1 MSDFI
6 IIPLSLFLLYI
17 GGESALKGVLV
28 IARKFKLSNILVSAV
43 IIGFGT
49 SLAELTVSVE
59 AVLIGSPDIALGN
72 IIGSNIANILLVTAI
87 AALITP
93 IMLKNLK
100 INRDI
105 FVMIIASLLLL
116 FFKFI
121 DWLNFYSGVIFLLIL
136 FSYISYSY
144 FQDQKDNGDNEENLE
159 NFSLIKAIIYSVIG
173 LATLILGGWLLVNS
187 SIKIAQ
193 SYGISE
199 AVIGLTIV
207 AVGTAIPELTT
218 TIIASIKKHN
228 DLVIGN
234 ILGSNIFNIL
244 GILGVTLLIENIPVT
259 DEMMKK
265 GIWEMIAATLFFII
279 ILRFAKSIS
288 KLIASVMLTSY
299 AIYIVYLFY
308 NFIFK
313 ILCIFINL

>member
-1 MSDFI
+1 MYDLI
-6 IIPLSLFLLYI
+6 IIPISLLLLYL
-17 GGESALKGVLV
+17 GGEGALKGVLV

-105 FVMIIASLLLL
+105 FVMIVASLLLL

-144 FQDQKDNGDNEENLE
+144 FQDQKDNGDKEENLQ
-159 NFSLIKAIIYSVIG
+159 NLSLIKAIIYSVIG

-187 SIKIAQ
+187 SIEIAQ

-288 KLIASVMLTSY
+288 KLIASFMLTSY
-299 AIYIVYLFY
+299 AIYIVYLF
-308 NFIFK
+308 
-313 ILCIFINL
+313 

>member
-1 MSDFI
+1 MLDFI

-17 GGESALKGVLV
+17 GGEGVLKGVLV

-105 FVMIIASLLLL
+105 FVMIVASLLLL

-144 FQDQKDNGDNEENLE
+144 FQDQKDNGDKEENLE

-299 AIYIVYLFY
+299 AVYIVYLF
-308 NFIFK
+308 
-313 ILCIFINL
+313 

>member
-1 MSDFI
+1 MLDFI

-17 GGESALKGVLV
+17 GGEGALKGVLV

-72 IIGSNIANILLVTAI
+72 IMGSNIANILLVTAI

-105 FVMIIASLLLL
+105 FVMIVASLLLL
-116 FFKFI
+116 LFKFI

-144 FQDQKDNGDNEENLE
+144 LQDQKDNSENEENLE

-288 KLIASVMLTSY
+288 KLIASFMLTSY
-299 AIYIVYLFY
+299 AIYIMYLF
-308 NFIFK
+308 
-313 ILCIFINL
+313 

>member
-1 MSDFI
+1 MLTMYDLI
-6 IIPLSLFLLYI
+6 IIPISLLLLYL
-17 GGESALKGVLV
+17 GGEGALKGVLV

-87 AALITP
+87 AALISP

-105 FVMIIASLLLL
+105 FVMIVASLLLL

-121 DWLNFYSGVIFLLIL
+121 DWLNVYSGIIFLLIL
-136 FSYISYSY
+136 FSYILYSY
-144 FQDQKDNGDNEENLE
+144 FQDQKDNSKKEEDLENL
-159 NFSLIKAIIYSVIG
+159 SLIKAIIYSVVG
-173 LATLILGGWLLVNS
+173 LVTLILGGWLLVNS
-187 SIKIAQ
+187 SIKVAQ

-228 DLVIGN
+228 DLIIGN

-244 GILGVTLLIENIPVT
+244 GILGITLLIENIPVT

-279 ILRFAKSIS
+279 ILKFAKSIS
-288 KLIASVMLTSY
+288 KVIASFMLTSY
-299 AIYIVYLFY
+299 VVYIVYLF
-308 NFIFK
+308 
-313 ILCIFINL
+313 

>member
-1 MSDFI
+1 MYDLI
-6 IIPLSLFLLYI
+6 IIPISLLLLYL
-17 GGESALKGVLV
+17 GGEGALKGVLV

-105 FVMIIASLLLL
+105 FVMIVASLLLL

-144 FQDQKDNGDNEENLE
+144 FQDQKDNGDKEENLE

-265 GIWEMIAATLFFII
+265 GIWEMIAATLFFIV

-288 KLIASVMLTSY
+288 KLIASFMLTSY
-299 AIYIVYLFY
+299 AIYIVYLF
-308 NFIFK
+308 
-313 ILCIFINL
+313 

>member
-1 MSDFI
+1 MLDFI
-6 IIPLSLFLLYI
+6 VIPLSLFLLYI
-17 GGESALKGVLV
+17 GGEGVLKGVLV

-105 FVMIIASLLLL
+105 FVMIVASLLLL

-144 FQDQKDNGDNEENLE
+144 FQDKKDNGDKEENLE

-288 KLIASVMLTSY
+288 KLIASFMLTSY
-299 AIYIVYLFY
+299 AIYIVYLF
-308 NFIFK
+308 
-313 ILCIFINL
+313 

>member
-1 MSDFI
+1 MLDFI

-17 GGESALKGVLV
+17 GGEGALKGVLV

-105 FVMIIASLLLL
+105 FVMIVASLLLL
-116 FFKFI
+116 LFKFI

-144 FQDQKDNGDNEENLE
+144 FQDQKDNGYKEENLENLE

-288 KLIASVMLTSY
+288 KLIASFMLTSY
-299 AIYIVYLFY
+299 AIYIMYLF
-308 NFIFK
+308 
-313 ILCIFINL
+313 

>member
-1 MSDFI
+1 MYDLI
-6 IIPLSLFLLYI
+6 IIPISLLLLYL
-17 GGESALKGVLV
+17 GGEGALKGVLV

-105 FVMIIASLLLL
+105 FVMIVASLLLL

-173 LATLILGGWLLVNS
+173 LAALILGGWLLVNS

-288 KLIASVMLTSY
+288 KLIASFMLTSY
-299 AIYIVYLFY
+299 AIYIVYLF
-308 NFIFK
+308 
-313 ILCIFINL
+313 

>member
-1 MSDFI
+1 MLDFI

-17 GGESALKGVLV
+17 GGEGALKGVLV
-28 IARKFKLSNILVSAV
+28 NARKFKLSNILVSAV

-105 FVMIIASLLLL
+105 FVMIVASLLLL
-116 FFKFI
+116 LFKFI

-144 FQDQKDNGDNEENLE
+144 LQDQKDNSENEENLE

-288 KLIASVMLTSY
+288 KLIASFMLTSY
-299 AIYIVYLFY
+299 AIYIVYLF
-308 NFIFK
+308 
-313 ILCIFINL
+313 

>member
-1 MSDFI
+1 MYDLV
-6 IIPLSLFLLYI
+6 IIPISLLLLYL
-17 GGESALKGVLV
+17 GGEGALKGVLV

-105 FVMIIASLLLL
+105 FVMIVASLLLL

-144 FQDQKDNGDNEENLE
+144 FQDQKDNGDKEENLE

-288 KLIASVMLTSY
+288 KLIASFMLTSY
-299 AIYIVYLFY
+299 AIYIVYLF
-308 NFIFK
+308 
-313 ILCIFINL
+313 

>member
-1 MSDFI
+1 MLDFI

-17 GGESALKGVLV
+17 GGEGVLKGVLV
-28 IARKFKLSNILVSAV
+28 IARKFKLSNILVGAV

-72 IIGSNIANILLVTAI
+72 IIGSNIANILFVTAI

-93 IMLKNLK
+93 IMLRNLK

-105 FVMIIASLLLL
+105 FVMIVASLLLL

-144 FQDQKDNGDNEENLE
+144 FQDQKDNGDKEENLE

-288 KLIASVMLTSY
+288 KLIASFMLTSY
-299 AIYIVYLFY
+299 AIYIVYLF
-308 NFIFK
+308 
-313 ILCIFINL
+313 

>member
-1 MSDFI
+1 MYDLI
-6 IIPLSLFLLYI
+6 IIPISLLLLYL
-17 GGESALKGVLV
+17 GGEGVLKGVLV

-144 FQDQKDNGDNEENLE
+144 FQDQKGNGDKEENLE
-159 NFSLIKAIIYSVIG
+159 NLSLIKAIIYSVIG

-288 KLIASVMLTSY
+288 KLIASFMLTSY
-299 AIYIVYLFY
+299 AIYIMYLF
-308 NFIFK
+308 
-313 ILCIFINL
+313 

>member
-1 MSDFI
+1 MLDFI

-17 GGESALKGVLV
+17 GGEGALKGVLV

-59 AVLIGSPDIALGN
+59 AVLIGLPDIALGN

-105 FVMIIASLLLL
+105 FVMIVASLLLL
-116 FFKFI
+116 LFKFI

-144 FQDQKDNGDNEENLE
+144 LQDQKDNSENEENLE

-265 GIWEMIAATLFFII
+265 GICEMIAATLFFII

-288 KLIASVMLTSY
+288 KLIASFMLTSY
-299 AIYIVYLFY
+299 AIYIMYLF
-308 NFIFK
+308 
-313 ILCIFINL
+313 

>member
-1 MSDFI
+1 
-6 IIPLSLFLLYI
+6 LLLYL
-17 GGESALKGVLV
+17 GGEGALKGVLV

-105 FVMIIASLLLL
+105 FVMIVASLLLL
-116 FFKFI
+116 YFKFI

-144 FQDQKDNGDNEENLE
+144 FQDQKGNGEKEENLE
-159 NFSLIKAIIYSVIG
+159 NLSLIKAIIYSVIG

-199 AVIGLTIV
+199 AVIALTIV

-288 KLIASVMLTSY
+288 KLIASFMLTSY
-299 AIYIVYLFY
+299 AIYIVYLF
-308 NFIFK
+308 
-313 ILCIFINL
+313 

>member
-1 MSDFI
+1 MLDFI
-6 IIPLSLFLLYI
+6 VIPLSLFLLYI
-17 GGESALKGVLV
+17 GGEGALKGVLV

-105 FVMIIASLLLL
+105 FVMIVASLLLL

-136 FSYISYSY
+136 FSYISYAY
-144 FQDQKDNGDNEENLE
+144 FQDQKDNGDKEENLE
-159 NFSLIKAIIYSVIG
+159 NLSLIKAIIYSVIG

-265 GIWEMIAATLFFII
+265 GIWEMIAATLFFIV

-288 KLIASVMLTSY
+288 KLIASFMLTSY
-299 AIYIVYLFY
+299 AIYIVYLF
-308 NFIFK
+308 
-313 ILCIFINL
+313 

>member
-1 MSDFI
+1 MYDLI
-6 IIPLSLFLLYI
+6 IIPISLLLLYF
-17 GGESALKGVLV
+17 GGEGALKGVLI

-100 INRDI
+100 ISRDI
-105 FVMIIASLLLL
+105 FVMIVASLLLL

-144 FQDQKDNGDNEENLE
+144 LQDQKDNGDKEENLE

-288 KLIASVMLTSY
+288 KLIASFMLTSY
-299 AIYIVYLFY
+299 AIYIVYLF
-308 NFIFK
+308 
-313 ILCIFINL
+313 

>member
-1 MSDFI
+1 MLDFI
-6 IIPLSLFLLYI
+6 VIPLSLFLLYI
-17 GGESALKGVLV
+17 GGEGVLKGVLV

-59 AVLIGSPDIALGN
+59 AVLIGSPNIALGN

-105 FVMIIASLLLL
+105 FVMIVASLLLL
-116 FFKFI
+116 LFKFI

-144 FQDQKDNGDNEENLE
+144 FQDQKGNSDKEENLE

-173 LATLILGGWLLVNS
+173 LATLLLGGWLLVNS

-288 KLIASVMLTSY
+288 KLIASFMLTSY
-299 AIYIVYLFY
+299 AIYIVYLF
-308 NFIFK
+308 
-313 ILCIFINL
+313 

>member
-1 MSDFI
+1 MYDLI
-6 IIPLSLFLLYI
+6 IIPISLLLLYL
-17 GGESALKGVLV
+17 GGEGALKSVLV
-28 IARKFKLSNILVSAV
+28 IARKFKISNILVSAV

-288 KLIASVMLTSY
+288 KLIASFMLTSY
-299 AIYIVYLFY
+299 AIYIVYLF
-308 NFIFK
+308 
-313 ILCIFINL
+313 

>member
-1 MSDFI
+1 MYDLI
-6 IIPLSLFLLYI
+6 IIPISLLLLYL
-17 GGESALKGVLV
+17 GGEGALKGVLV

-105 FVMIIASLLLL
+105 FVMIVASLLLL

-144 FQDQKDNGDNEENLE
+144 FQDQKDNGDKEENLE

-288 KLIASVMLTSY
+288 KLIASFMLTSY
-299 AIYIVYLFY
+299 AIYIVYLF
-308 NFIFK
+308 
-313 ILCIFINL
+313 

>member
-1 MSDFI
+1 MYDLI
-6 IIPLSLFLLYI
+6 IIPISLLLLYL
-17 GGESALKGVLV
+17 GGEGALKGVLV

-105 FVMIIASLLLL
+105 FVMIVASLLLL
-116 FFKFI
+116 LFKFI

-144 FQDQKDNGDNEENLE
+144 FQDQKDNGEKEENLE
-159 NFSLIKAIIYSVIG
+159 NFSLIKAIIYCVIG

-244 GILGVTLLIENIPVT
+244 GILGVTLLIESIPVT

-288 KLIASVMLTSY
+288 KLIASFMLTSY
-299 AIYIVYLFY
+299 AIYIVYLF
-308 NFIFK
+308 
-313 ILCIFINL
+313 

>member
-1 MSDFI
+1 MLDFI

-17 GGESALKGVLV
+17 GGEGVLKGVLV

-105 FVMIIASLLLL
+105 FVMIVASLLLL
-116 FFKFI
+116 FFKLI

-144 FQDQKDNGDNEENLE
+144 FQDQKGNGEKEENLE
-159 NFSLIKAIIYSVIG
+159 NLSLIKAIIYSVIG

-299 AIYIVYLFY
+299 AVYIVYLF
-308 NFIFK
+308 
-313 ILCIFINL
+313 

>member
-1 MSDFI
+1 MYDLI
-6 IIPLSLFLLYI
+6 IIPISLLLLYL
-17 GGESALKGVLV
+17 GGEGALKGVLV

-93 IMLKNLK
+93 IMLKSLK

-105 FVMIIASLLLL
+105 FVMIVASLLLL

-144 FQDQKDNGDNEENLE
+144 FQDQKDNGDKEENLE
-159 NFSLIKAIIYSVIG
+159 NLSLIKAIIYSVIG

-288 KLIASVMLTSY
+288 KLIASFMLTSY
-299 AIYIVYLFY
+299 AIYIVYLF
-308 NFIFK
+308 
-313 ILCIFINL
+313 

>member
-1 MSDFI
+1 MLDFI

-17 GGESALKGVLV
+17 GGEGVLKGVLV

-49 SLAELTVSVE
+49 SLAELTVSIE

-100 INRDI
+100 ISRDI
-105 FVMIIASLLLL
+105 FVMIVASLLLL

-144 FQDQKDNGDNEENLE
+144 FQDQKGNGEKEENLE
-159 NFSLIKAIIYSVIG
+159 NLSLIKAIIYSVIG

-288 KLIASVMLTSY
+288 KLIASFMLTSY
-299 AIYIVYLFY
+299 AIYIVYLF
-308 NFIFK
+308 
-313 ILCIFINL
+313 

>member
-1 MSDFI
+1 MYDLI
-6 IIPLSLFLLYI
+6 IIPISLLFLYL
-17 GGESALKGVLV
+17 GGEGALKGVLV

-93 IMLKNLK
+93 IMLINLK

-105 FVMIIASLLLL
+105 FVMIVASLLLL

-121 DWLNFYSGVIFLLIL
+121 DWLNFYSGVIFLIIL

-144 FQDQKDNGDNEENLE
+144 FQDQKDNGDKEENLE
-159 NFSLIKAIIYSVIG
+159 NLSLIKAIIYSVIG

-288 KLIASVMLTSY
+288 KLIASFMLTSY
-299 AIYIVYLFY
+299 AIYIVYLF
-308 NFIFK
+308 
-313 ILCIFINL
+313 

>member
-1 MSDFI
+1 MLDFI

-17 GGESALKGVLV
+17 GGEGVLKGVLV

-93 IMLKNLK
+93 IMLKSLK

-105 FVMIIASLLLL
+105 FVMIVASLLLL

-144 FQDQKDNGDNEENLE
+144 FRDQKDNGDKEENLE

-259 DEMMKK
+259 DEIMKK

-288 KLIASVMLTSY
+288 KLIASFMLTSY
-299 AIYIVYLFY
+299 AIYIVYLF
-308 NFIFK
+308 
-313 ILCIFINL
+313 

>member
-1 MSDFI
+1 M
-6 IIPLSLFLLYI
+6 
-17 GGESALKGVLV
+17 V

-49 SLAELTVSVE
+49 SLAELTVSIE

-105 FVMIIASLLLL
+105 FVMIVASLLLL

-144 FQDQKDNGDNEENLE
+144 FQDQKDNGDKEENLE
-159 NFSLIKAIIYSVIG
+159 NLSLIKAIIYSVIG

-244 GILGVTLLIENIPVT
+244 GILGLTLLIENIPVT

-288 KLIASVMLTSY
+288 KLIASFMLTSY
-299 AIYIVYLFY
+299 AIYIVYLF
-308 NFIFK
+308 
-313 ILCIFINL
+313 